1 MVGFKEINRS
11 ACDANRIG
19 ISNLLQYFPP
29 SKTTIH
35 ELEFEFKNGSPETF
49 HDNRWPSKNQN
60 LIRREKPNL

>member
-49 HDNRWPSKNQN
+49 HDNR
-60 LIRREKPNL
+60 